1 MRILR
6 HFPAR
11 TEASWVPGHFLA
23 EIKSENNAPGRLAQC
38 RRVCDFLEAR
48 QIYGSIVFLRTNS
61 LIVSLK
67 LLEEHLI
74 EFNALAIK
82 NSSGDEDILNRVMPK
97 DNIALAAVFRT
108 IVPNNGQFCRLS
120 LHEKRPFRLERAQ

>member
-1 MRILR
+1 MHQDDSRNVDGCAIFWKQDR
-6 HFPAR
+6 FM
-11 TEASWVPGHFLA
+11 V
-23 EIKSENNAPGRLAQC
+23 RL
-38 RRVCDFLEAR
+38 FF
-48 QIYGSIVFLRTNS
+48 IRTNS

-120 LHEKRPFRLERAQ
+120 LLGKRPFRLERAQ